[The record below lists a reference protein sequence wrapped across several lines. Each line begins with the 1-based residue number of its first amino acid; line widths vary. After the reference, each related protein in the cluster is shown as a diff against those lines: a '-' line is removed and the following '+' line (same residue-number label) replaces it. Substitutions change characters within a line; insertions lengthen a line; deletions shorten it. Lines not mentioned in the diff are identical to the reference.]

1 MEYTKGS
8 IGRIFLLKFTN
19 GDDIHCELRKLA
31 RKEKVCCAVLFFIGA
46 LNRGHLVTGPKKPE
60 VPPEPNWAS
69 FKDGW
74 ETLGL
79 GTIFRGGKDPKI
91 HIHVSM
97 GKKDK
102 MLTGCLRKESEV
114 FLVMEAVLF
123 ELKGVRAAKDIDLAT
138 GLELLRIIK
147 KKGKRS

>member
-1 MEYTKGS
+1 MEYTQGS

-19 GDDIHCELRKLA
+19 GDDLHHELRLLA
-31 RKEKVCCAVLFFIGA
+31 RKERIHCAVLFFIGA
-46 LNRGHLVTGPKKPE
+46 LKCGHLVTGPKKPE
-60 VPPEPNWAS
+60 VPPEPNWVS

-79 GTIFRGGKDPKI
+79 GTIFKGAKDAKI

-102 MLTGCLRKESEV
+102 MLTGCLRKKSEV

-123 ELKGVRAAKDIDLAT
+123 ELKGVKAAKDIDLAT
-138 GLELLRIIK
+138 GLELLRILK
-147 KKGKRS
+147 KKDKRS